1 VIEPS
6 SQAEATPR
14 SSASACDNSLPAPWL
29 SPAARQVWAPWIAV
43 TGFLIAVA
51 SIWALRTTGLLAG
64 SLDAFAAWCGT
75 TLPGLPGNL
84 AGYVDGAARSFLLN
98 PVFYVVLATVFAL
111 ERVIPAKPDQRFLSV
126 GFAQDFL
133 WFGLDGVMRLAL
145 IPVYAALLKSLYD
158 RYLPGLTLNFL
169 RTWPTAA
176 TVVASFLVIDFL
188 AWGHHFIRHKVSVF
202 WHFHT
207 IHHSQREMNLF
218 TDLRVHVAER
228 IIALTLTFIPL
239 AMLGI
244 GPPTDLYVAVGL
256 NWYTRVYHANL
267 RTNYGILKHVLVTPQ
282 SHRIHHSIEQ
292 RHQDKNFG
300 VIFTIWDRM
309 FGTLYSNYAEYPETG
324 IADTRFPLEQRGAK
338 QAILRN
344 LAAQFWYPFRLLSS
358 RKPGSPA

>member
-1 VIEPS
+1 VIEASPERETTGRS
-6 SQAEATPR
+6 ATPSR
-14 SSASACDNSLPAPWL
+14 DIARPAGWQT
-29 SPAARQVWAPWIAV
+29 PAGRQVWAPWIAA
-43 TGFLIAVA
+43 TGLLVALA
-51 SIWALRTTGLLAG
+51 SIWALRTTGMLSA

-75 TLPGLPGNL
+75 TLPGLPSNL
-84 AGYVDGAARSFLLN
+84 TGYVDAAARSFLLN
-98 PVFYVVLATVFAL
+98 PVFYVLLATVFAL
-111 ERVIPAKPDQRFLSV
+111 EQVIPAKPDQRTFSMGL
-126 GFAQDFL
+126 AQDFL

-145 IPVYAALLKSLYD
+145 IPIYAALLTSVYD
-158 RYLPGLTLNFL
+158 RYLPWLTLDFM

-176 TVVASFLVIDFL
+176 TVVASFLVIDLL
-188 AWGHHFIRHKVSVF
+188 AWAHHFVRHKVSVL
-202 WHFHT
+202 WYFHT

-228 IIALTLTFIPL
+228 IVALTLTFIPL

-244 GPPTDLYVAVGL
+244 GPPIDLYVAVGL

-267 RTNYGILKHVLVTPQ
+267 RTNYGILKYVLVTPQ

-309 FGTLYSNYAEYPETG
+309 FGTLNSNYDEYPETG
-324 IADTRFPLEQRGAK
+324 IADNRFPLEQRGAK
-338 QAILRN
+338 RAILRN

-358 RKPGSPA
+358 RKPQ